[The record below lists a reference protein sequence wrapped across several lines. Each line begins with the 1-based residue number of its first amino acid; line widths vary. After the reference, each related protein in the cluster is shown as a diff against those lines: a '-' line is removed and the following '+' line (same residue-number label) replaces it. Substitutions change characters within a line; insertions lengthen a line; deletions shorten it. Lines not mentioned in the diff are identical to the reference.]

1 MAIRAS
7 LLEFKGRSMN
17 QSVQLPILLLM
28 ISVAAIASGCGRS
41 ATTSIQQQSPI
52 PVDQQS
58 ADAAGFKEFS
68 DRVSD
73 YVKLHNS
80 QEALLP
86 KLKQT
91 VLPEMIAAH
100 QTALARKIRE
110 ARPNAKPGDIF
121 TPAAQKSFQDEI
133 RTTMQSSRGAN
144 VDATLKQ
151 GAPLPKI
158 NVAIN
163 EPYPDGVPYTTVPP
177 TLLLIFPKL
186 PDEVVYRVVL
196 HDLLLL
202 DLKAN
207 LVVDVIPGIIP

>member
-1 MAIRAS
+1 MTKKFYRAS
-7 LLEFKGRSMN
+7 LTFLFS
-17 QSVQLPILLLM
+17 S
-28 ISVAAIASGCGRS
+28 AAIASGCGRKS
-41 ATTSIQQQSPI
+41 SSLQQQNPI
-52 PVDQQS
+52 PAEQQN

-68 DRVSD
+68 DHVKD
-73 YVKLHNS
+73 YVKLHHA

-91 VLPEMIAAH
+91 DLPEMIAAH
-100 QTALARKIRE
+100 QVALARKIRQ
-110 ARPNAKPGDIF
+110 ARPNAKSGDIF
-121 TPAAQKSFQDEI
+121 TPAAQKSFEDVIQ
-133 RTTMQSSRGAN
+133 TTMQSAHGPN

-151 GAPLPKI
+151 GSPLPMSS
-158 NVAIN
+158 VAIN

-196 HDLLLL
+196 RDLLLL

-207 LVVDVIPGIIP
+207 LVVDVIPGIIPQS

>member
-1 MAIRAS
+1 MTKKFRRAS
-7 LLEFKGRSMN
+7 LALFFAA
-17 QSVQLPILLLM
+17 SVI
-28 ISVAAIASGCGRS
+28 VSGCGHKS
-41 ATTSIQQQSPI
+41 SSVQQQNPI
-52 PVDQQS
+52 PAEQQS

-68 DRVSD
+68 DRVDD
-73 YVKLHNS
+73 YVKLHKS
-80 QEALLP
+80 QEDLLP

-91 VLPEMIAAH
+91 DVPEMIAAH
-100 QTALARKIRE
+100 QVALARKIRE
-110 ARPNAKPGDIF
+110 ARPNAKAGDIF
-121 TPAAQKSFQDEI
+121 TPAAQKSFEDVIQ
-133 RTTMQSSRGAN
+133 TTMQSAHGPN

-151 GAPLPKI
+151 AAPLPKMSI
-158 NVAIN
+158 TVN
-163 EPYPDGVPYTTVPP
+163 EPYPDGVPYTAVPP